1 MANDVTSTSGQ
12 EPTAGKQFAGAQ
24 GTGYSAQAADAGADE
39 RSGTDGGRSS
49 PSSTTTDETHESHE
63 SHESHDALT
72 DPAALRAALEAA
84 RKEAA
89 QNRKAAKELEALR
102 NEIETAK
109 LSETEKLQKQLA
121 EAQRERDLLT
131 QTVQERVMRAEVRVT
146 AQELGIKPE
155 LALRIIDPAQV
166 AFDEL
171 GDPTNVRELIEQ
183 AMQAFGLTAS
193 VSQQQPPSPAYPA
206 AGQPG
211 VVARVASPVASPATG
226 ATNPPRSGQIAG
238 PNGSFGRDEIP
249 RLTDP
254 RLWRRS

>member
-1 MANDVTSTSGQ
+1 MANDVTPTSGQ

-24 GTGYSAQAADAGADE
+24 GTGYSVQAADAGADE
-39 RSGTDGGRSS
+39 RSGTDGGRSN
-49 PSSTTTDETHESHE
+49 PSSTTTDET
-63 SHESHDALT
+63 HESHDALT

-102 NEIETAK
+102 NEIESAK
-109 LSETEKLQKQLA
+109 LTETERLQKQLA

-131 QTVQERVMRAEVRVT
+131 QTVQDRVMRAEVRVT

-171 GDPTNVRELIEQ
+171 GDPTNVRELITQ
-183 AMQAFGLTAS
+183 AMQAFGLTAPGS
-193 VSQQQPPSPAYPA
+193 QQPPSPAYPP

-211 VVARVASPVASPATG
+211 VVARGPSAPSLPATG
-226 ATNPPRSGQIAG
+226 ATNPPRSGQLAG

-254 RLWRRS
+254 RLWRRGG